1 MTHLTAGPI
10 PELPYANL
18 ILYLIKYHPSGVG
31 GGGGEGS
38 WGGEKNEGTI
48 RKEMVMRRKEISRN
62 QNNLL
67 QINIT
72 TWGYKY
78 IWLLEHTFSPLNHC

>member
-1 MTHLTAGPI
+1 MRDLEADMTHLTAGPI

-18 ILYLIKYHPSGVG
+18 ILYLIKYHPSGVVG
-31 GGGGEGS
+31 GK
-38 WGGEKNEGTI
+38 KNDGAI
-48 RKEMVMRRKEISRN
+48 RKEMVMRRKEILRK

-78 IWLLEHTFSPLNHC
+78 VCLLERTYSPLNHC